1 MPKPKVLAL
10 VIEDIWI
17 CSSTGSGRA
26 TTSWPA
32 AGPGDLLDPERPLD
46 LDDPPG
52 RGRFGH
58 HGPEEATT

>member
-10 VIEDIWI
+10 VIEDVWI
-17 CSSTGSGRA
+17 C
-26 TTSWPA
+26 
-32 AGPGDLLDPERPLD
+32 PERPLD

-52 RGRFGH
+52 RGRFGQ